1 MGIKAG
7 VDHPERNSVP
17 NELRAQPPNPVLF
30 RQRKEGMEDQRVER
44 HNQVAVSLAGFLD
57 DLLGDFIAEQHRM
70 DRLLPCLD
78 LQSRSVA
85 FACAL

>member
-1 MGIKAG
+1 
-7 VDHPERNSVP
+7 
-17 NELRAQPPNPVLF
+17 
-30 RQRKEGMEDQRVER
+30 MEDQRVER

>member
-7 VDHPERNSVP
+7 VDHPECDAVP
-17 NELRAQPPNPVLF
+17 NELGAQSTDPLLL
-30 RQRKEGMEDQRVER
+30 RQRKQGMEDQRVER
-44 HNQVAVSLAGFLD
+44 HNQVAASLAGFLD

-70 DRLLPCLD
+70 DCSLPRLD